1 MIEIEP
7 QNDWERQIFATS
19 YLSDEQKKKLIYT
32 SRQRLARLEKQKA
45 KFMADIDA
53 KLKMLAEENS
63 RRNG

>member
-19 YLSDEQKKKLIYT
+19 YLSDEQKKLIYA